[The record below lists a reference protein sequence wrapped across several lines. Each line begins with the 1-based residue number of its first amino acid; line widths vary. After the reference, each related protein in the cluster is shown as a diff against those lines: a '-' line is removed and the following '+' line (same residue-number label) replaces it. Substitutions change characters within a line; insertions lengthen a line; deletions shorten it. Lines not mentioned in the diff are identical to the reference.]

1 MDINGN
7 MNNYLYFQE
16 DGHKYTDTYG
26 NEYISVTTII
36 GNYSPKFDKDYWLH
50 KKARELG
57 ITEKELAKRWQDI
70 TDEACTRGSH
80 THNGLEDG
88 IKGSSMFKDAIK
100 YLNQIE
106 TGRCI
111 TVADIPNLKARPLDI
126 EKFKE
131 ATNNKYPKIYE
142 VFDFY
147 ITRGYTIYS
156 EIGVFLPNL
165 LISGT
170 IDVLAIKS
178 DRFVILD
185 WKTNKDGL
193 HFTSGYYK
201 KDKTCKPVQL
211 TNNWVEKD
219 EKMLPPFNTLPECN
233 GSHYTI
239 QLSTYARMV
248 ELILGIPCVGCGLC
262 HIGTP
267 FKLNQYGMPYRDE
280 KGLYE
285 IDKNGEETVQWY
297 RIAYIRD
304 MVDAMF
310 KDRKIYLNSKGL
322 LNKQTTLFN
331 ENDF

>member
-1 MDINGN
+1 
-7 MNNYLYFQE
+7 MNSIFNNNFLYFDE
-16 DGHKYTDTYG
+16 GPHKYTDTYG

-50 KKARELG
+50 KKAKELG

-70 TDEACTRGSH
+70 TNEACTRGSH

-100 YLNQIE
+100 YLNQVE

-147 ITRGYTIYS
+147 VTRGYTIYS
-156 EIGVFLPNL
+156 EIGVFLPSL

-211 TNNWVEKD
+211 TNNWIEKD

-280 KGLYE
+280 KGLYK
-285 IDKNGEETVQWY
+285 IDKDGEETVNWY
-297 RIAYIRD
+297 HINYIRD
-304 MVDAMF
+304 MIDAMF
-310 KDRKIYLNSKGL
+310 QDRRIYLNSKGL
-322 LNKQTTLFN
+322 LNKQTKLNF
-331 ENDF
+331 D

>member
-1 MDINGN
+1 
-7 MNNYLYFQE
+7 MNSIFNDNFLYFDE
-16 DGHKYTDTYG
+16 VPHKYTDTYG

-50 KKARELG
+50 KKAKELG

>member
-1 MDINGN
+1 
-7 MNNYLYFQE
+7 MNSIFNDNFLYFDE
-16 DGHKYTDTYG
+16 APHKYTDTYG

>member
-1 MDINGN
+1 
-7 MNNYLYFQE
+7 MNSIFNNNFLYFDE
-16 DGHKYTDTYG
+16 GPHKYTDTYG

-310 KDRKIYLNSKGL
+310 KDRKIYLNSKGF
-322 LNKQTTLFN
+322 LNKQTEINF
-331 ENDF
+331 D

>member
-1 MDINGN
+1 
-7 MNNYLYFQE
+7 MNSIFNDNFLYFDE
-16 DGHKYTDTYG
+16 GPHKYSDTYG

-50 KKARELG
+50 KKAKELG

-322 LNKQTTLFN
+322 LNKQTEINF
-331 ENDF
+331 D

>member
-36 GNYSPKFDKDYWLH
+36 VNYSPKFDKDYWLH

-322 LNKQTTLFN
+322 LNKQTEINF
-331 ENDF
+331 D

>member
-1 MDINGN
+1 
-7 MNNYLYFQE
+7 MNSIFNDNFLYFDE
-16 DGHKYTDTYG
+16 GPHKYTDTYG

-50 KKARELG
+50 KKAKELG

-211 TNNWVEKD
+211 TNDWVEKD

-304 MVDAMF
+304 MVDVMF

-322 LNKQTTLFN
+322 LNKQTEINF
-331 ENDF
+331 D

>member
-1 MDINGN
+1 
-7 MNNYLYFQE
+7 MNSIFNDNFLYFDE
-16 DGHKYTDTYG
+16 GPHTYRDTYG

-50 KKARELG
+50 KKAKELG

>member
-1 MDINGN
+1 
-7 MNNYLYFQE
+7 MNSIFNDNFLYFDE
-16 DGHKYTDTYG
+16 APHKYSDTYG

-322 LNKQTTLFN
+322 LNKQTEINF
-331 ENDF
+331 D

>member
-50 KKARELG
+50 KKAKELG

-100 YLNQIE
+100 YLNQVE

-147 ITRGYTIYS
+147 VTRGYTIYS

-285 IDKNGEETVQWY
+285 IDKDGEETVNWY
-297 RIAYIRD
+297 HIQYIRD

-310 KDRKIYLNSKGL
+310 QDRRIYLNSKGL
-322 LNKQTTLFN
+322 LNKQTELNF
-331 ENDF
+331 D

>member
-1 MDINGN
+1 
-7 MNNYLYFQE
+7 MNSIFNDNFLYFDE
-16 DGHKYTDTYG
+16 GPHKYTDTYG

-211 TNNWVEKD
+211 TNDWIEKD

-322 LNKQTTLFN
+322 LNKQTEINF
-331 ENDF
+331 D

>member
-1 MDINGN
+1 
-7 MNNYLYFQE
+7 MNSIFNDNFLYFDE
-16 DGHKYTDTYG
+16 APHKYTDTYG

-50 KKARELG
+50 KKAKELG

-156 EIGVFLPNL
+156 EIGVFLPSL

-211 TNNWVEKD
+211 TNNWIEKD
-219 EKMLPPFNTLPECN
+219 EKMLPPFNNLPECN

-267 FKLNQYGMPYRDE
+267 FKLNKYGMPYRNE

-297 RIAYIRD
+297 KIAYVRA

-310 KDRKIYLNSKGL
+310 RDRKIYLNSKGL